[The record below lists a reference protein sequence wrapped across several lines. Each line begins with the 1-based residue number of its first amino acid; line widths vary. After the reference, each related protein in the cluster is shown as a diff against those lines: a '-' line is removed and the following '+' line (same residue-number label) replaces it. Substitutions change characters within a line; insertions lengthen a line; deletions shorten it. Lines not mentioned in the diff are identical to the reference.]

1 MKKTLFSIATLGLVT
16 FSAIRADAQD
26 LYLGA
31 RIGANLANQ
40 KTDQIGAFAPSYGA
54 QDITNG
60 MHAGFLAGLQMDYYF
75 SDTWGISGELFFDQ
89 KGSHVNFHSE
99 GTIVSPPQDA
109 GPFSETGTSDQTLNY
124 LEFSVLLKARFGSG
138 DIQPY
143 VFAGPSVG
151 LFLSGKQ
158 HDNIT
163 NVQAEGSWTIDTT
176 QSIPISGPL
185 PGPAL
190 KKFDVSIVGGAG
202 VDFKLGTNQILFLDA
217 AYTYGITTIVQS
229 SDAMIWARSLDIRLA
244 AGILFP
250 LD

>member
-1 MKKTLFSIATLGLVT
+1 MKKTLFSITTLGLVT
-16 FSAIRADAQD
+16 LSTIRADAQN
-26 LYLGA
+26 LYIGA

-40 KTDQIGAFAPSYGA
+40 KAPYGAFAPSYDA
-54 QDITNG
+54 QDKTNG

-99 GTIVSPPQDA
+99 GEIGSPT
-109 GPFSETGTSDQTLNY
+109 GPFFSETGTSDMTLNY
-124 LEFSVLLKARFGSG
+124 LEFSLLLKARFGSG

-163 NVQAEGSWTIDTT
+163 NFESGEYSTFDTT
-176 QSIPISGPL
+176 QSVPISSPL
-185 PGPAL
+185 PGLDL

-202 VDFKLGTNQILFLDA
+202 VDYKLGSGQILFLDA
-217 AYTYGITTIVQS
+217 SYAYGITTIAQS
-229 SDAMIWARSLDIRLA
+229 SDAMIWAKSRDIRIA